1 MFDPFYFL
9 TPAKIFS
16 AEKSVQKTDSKNTNR
31 IDMNRDIE
39 SYLKVYKVLSDEDC
53 IRTVDALKEK
63 DEEFQTHRFYN
74 PRQEIYQSKDHELSI
89 SYSNV
94 ETKDLIMEEIWNTIF
109 KYIQEMKM
117 EWFPGWT
124 GYNEVRFNRYN
135 TDTQMALH
143 CDHIHDMFDGNRK
156 GVPILSIVGCLNN
169 DYEGGELVFWTDN
182 VVELK
187 AGEIMIFPS
196 NFLYPH
202 EVRMVT
208 KGTRYSF
215 VSWAW

>member
-1 MFDPFYFL
+1 MNFIKEI
-9 TPAKIFS
+9 TP
-16 AEKSVQKTDSKNTNR
+16 
-31 IDMNRDIE
+31 MCRDIE
-39 SYLKVYKVLSDEDC
+39 SYLKIYKVLSDADC
-53 IRTVDALKEK
+53 TRTVDALKERDK
-63 DEEFQTHRFYN
+63 EFTMHSFYN
-74 PRQEIYQSKDHELSI
+74 SPTGTIYTNENELSI
-89 SYSNV
+89 SYSNI
-94 ETKDLIMEEIWNTIF
+94 ETKDLIMKEIWNTIF

-124 GYNEVRFNRYN
+124 GYSEVRFNRYH

-143 CDHIHDMFDGNRK
+143 CDHINSLFEGQRK
-156 GVPILSIVGCLNN
+156 GVPILSIVGSLNN
-169 DYEGGELVFWTDN
+169 DYEGGELVFWTDK